1 MIKHIQD
8 YINNRID
15 NGDKPVDIANELQ
28 ISQSMVTV
36 YKRDFSYKASLDVA
50 KRVFEVDGVVLHPFS
65 KESLQY
71 EINKGKKQ

>member
-8 YINNRID
+8 YINKRID
-15 NGDKPVDIANELQ
+15 SGDKPSEIAEELQ

-36 YKRDFSYKASLDVA
+36 YKRDFSYNASLGVA

-71 EINKGKKQ
+71 EINKGKKS